1 MKYNI
6 SVAYDPENLEAE
18 YIYITDAKTGD
29 LFKVNYGNGEEYGAN
44 EFLENE
50 VFGDNSLPAI
60 STSEMSKEDVLQ
72 VYRNFVYDLRM
83 FWDHPPLWSVFLDT
97 EYEGKFN

>member
-1 MKYNI
+1 MKYNM
-6 SVAYDPENLEAE
+6 SVAYDPESLEAE
-18 YIYITDAKTGD
+18 YIYFTDVKTGD
-29 LFKVNYGNGEEYGAN
+29 LIKVNYGDGDEYRGN

-50 VFGDNSLPAI
+50 ILGDNSLPAI
-60 STSEMSKEDVLQ
+60 STSEMSDEDKTQ

-97 EYEGKFN
+97 EYEGKFS